1 MGKCITA
8 GSAEVLVPR
17 QVPSLSLQVLIV
29 HACLTVVSLS
39 AVVSANLLIGFSRED
54 GKFWIGEVRHT
65 NGKNSMVTIRDVA
78 KESGFSSTTV
88 SIVLNDAPLARYIP
102 AVTKKRIERAAK
114 KLGYRPNQF
123 ARSLRSKR
131 SHTVGVMVFDMTD
144 PYCTL
149 VLRGIENTLYQAS
162 YLPILTDVHNERSR
176 FERYLEMLLDRR
188 IEGLVVLANWLF
200 LDINLLADL
209 EKSSIPTV
217 IIGCELKGDAMSSVI
232 VDNEVG
238 GYLALEH
245 LHSLGHRKIAFIR
258 GPKTLADSAPRWRGV
273 RNSAK
278 ERGLELDSRLI
289 VDLPES
295 RDPLSSF
302 EAGQKLT
309 EDLIK
314 QKRPFTAI
322 LAFDDMTAFGATR
335 ALANSGLRVPEHC
348 SVIGFDDVAASALCT
363 PPLTTIRQPMEAMG
377 AGAVGIVLE
386 GINSVLE
393 KREVAAHHRKVAPE
407 LAVRES
413 TRSLQ

>member
-1 MGKCITA
+1 
-8 GSAEVLVPR
+8 
-17 QVPSLSLQVLIV
+17 
-29 HACLTVVSLS
+29 
-39 AVVSANLLIGFSRED
+39 
-54 GKFWIGEVRHT
+54 
-65 NGKNSMVTIRDVA
+65 MVTIRDVA

-88 SIVLNDAPLARYIP
+88 SIVLNNAPLARYIP
-102 AVTKKRIERAAK
+102 AVTKKRIERAAQ

-144 PYCTL
+144 PFCTL
-149 VLRGIENTLYQAS
+149 ILRGIENTLYQS
-162 YLPILTDVHNERSR
+162 SFLPILTDVHNERSR

-188 IEGLVVLANWLF
+188 VEALIVVANWLF
-200 LDINLLADL
+200 LDINLLGDL
-209 EKSSIPTV
+209 EKSSIPTAM
-217 IIGCELKGDAMSSVI
+217 IGCELKTDSISSVI

-238 GYLALEH
+238 GHMALEH
-245 LHSLGHRKIAFIR
+245 LYSLGHRKIAFIR
-258 GPKTLADSAPRWRGV
+258 GPKTLADSSPRWRGV
-273 RNSAK
+273 RSSAK
-278 ERGLELDSRLI
+278 ERGLELDPRLI

-302 EAGQKLT
+302 DAGQRLT
-309 EDLIK
+309 EDLLR

-335 ALANSGLRVPEHC
+335 ALANGGLRVPEHC

-386 GINSVLE
+386 GINLVLE
-393 KREVAAHHRKVAPE
+393 KREVAAQHRKVAPE
-407 LAVRES
+407 LAVRDS
-413 TRSLQ
+413 TRSLL